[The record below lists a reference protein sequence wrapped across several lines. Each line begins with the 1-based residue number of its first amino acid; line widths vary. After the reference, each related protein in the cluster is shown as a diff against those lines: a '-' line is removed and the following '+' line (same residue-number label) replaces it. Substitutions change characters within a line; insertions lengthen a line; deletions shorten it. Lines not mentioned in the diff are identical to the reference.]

1 MLSIPGAISNA
12 LSSNTVVAQKASPEV
27 LLVAGIAGMI
37 GGTVLACRA
46 TLKMHDILDTAKSD
60 LEVAKKL
67 DHEDYSEQDRSR
79 DISLIYF
86 QSSVKTVKVYA
97 PAVIVTGLSIAAL
110 MSSHRI
116 LSNRNLALTAA
127 YSALDQGFRQYRARV
142 VDKYGE
148 DEDRELR
155 YGTERVQIV
164 DEETKRKK
172 TVTRVGTDLPS
183 IYSRFFDEGCGPWS
197 KDPSVNR
204 YFLLAQQSYWCDV
217 LKSRG
222 HVFLNEVYL
231 SLDLPHSTEG
241 AVVGWVMGAGG
252 DDYVDFGIFDGGT
265 QRIRDFWNGR
275 EGAILLDFNVDGT
288 IYDKI

>member
-1 MLSIPGAISNA
+1 MSFIPETIANA
-12 LSSNTVVAQKASPEV
+12 MSRNTLLAQKASPEV
-27 LLVAGIAGMI
+27 LLAAGIVGMV

-46 TLKMHDILDTAKSD
+46 TLKMHDILNTAKTD
-60 LEVAKKL
+60 LDVAKKL
-67 DHEDYSEQDRSR
+67 EHEDYSEEDRSR

-86 QSSVKTVKVYA
+86 QSGVKIAKVYA
-97 PAVIVTGLSIAAL
+97 PAIVVGGLSIAAL

-142 VDKYGE
+142 VEKYGE
-148 DEDRELR
+148 EEDRDLR
-155 YGTERVQIV
+155 YGSERVEILNE
-164 DEETKRKK
+164 DTKRKK
-172 TVTRVGTDLPS
+172 MITRVSSDTPS

-204 YFLLAQQSYWCDV
+204 FFLLAQQNYWNDV
-217 LKSRG
+217 LKARG

-231 SLDLPHSTEG
+231 SLDLPHSKEG
-241 AVVGWVMGAGG
+241 AVVGWVMNSGG
-252 DDYVDFGIFDGGT
+252 DDYVDFGIFDGNT
-265 QRIRDFWNGR
+265 QQIRDFWNGR